1 MHRRGTG
8 DRHDRGERRI
18 VTRAILAVLT
28 FVLAAPAGAA
38 TEKRLDVREGAAR
51 VSERTVTIDVKDAE
65 ARAIL
70 KDLQKQCG
78 VKNLMIDPDVQGKG
92 TFYFERV
99 PCPQAWSIV
108 LRSLGLDSQIYTNSV
123 ITVGAKKSR

>member
-1 MHRRGTG
+1 
-8 DRHDRGERRI
+8 
-18 VTRAILAVLT
+18 VNRAGLAFLVL
-28 FVLAAPAGAA
+28 VLATPAGAA
-38 TEKRLDVREGAAR
+38 TEKRLDVKDGPAAR
-51 VSERTVTIDVKDAE
+51 VAERSVTIDVKDAE
-65 ARAIL
+65 SRAIL

-92 TFYFERV
+92 TFYFDRV

>member
-1 MHRRGTG
+1 MN
-8 DRHDRGERRI
+8 
-18 VTRAILAVLT
+18 RAGLAVLALL
-28 FVLAAPAGAA
+28 LATPLGAA
-38 TEKRLDVREGAAR
+38 TEKRLDAR
-51 VSERTVTIDVKDAE
+51 AERTVPAAQRSVTIDVKDAE

-78 VKNLMIDPDVQGKG
+78 VRNLMIDPDVQGKG

-108 LRSLGLDSQIYTNSV
+108 LRSLGLDSQTYTNSV
-123 ITVGAKKSR
+123 ITVGAKKDR

>member
-1 MHRRGTG
+1 VKWAG
-8 DRHDRGERRI
+8 
-18 VTRAILAVLT
+18 LAALVL
-28 FVLAAPAGAA
+28 VLAAPAGAA
-38 TEKRLDVREGAAR
+38 TEKRLDVRERPAAR
-51 VSERTVTIDVKDAE
+51 AAERNVTIDVKDAE

-108 LRSLGLDSQIYTNSV
+108 LRSLGLDSRVYTNSV
-123 ITVGAKKSR
+123 ITVGAQKSR